1 MRKIVALCTLIT
13 AIPLAACDSFGQ
25 AVTSHTN
32 VLARA
37 GGHELTVDQAAGL
50 VAPHKQIPAEPDVVN
65 AVANLWV
72 DYVLLATAAAQ
83 DSSLKSV
90 DMALLLRPYL
100 DQAIVW
106 KLREK
111 VINVD
116 TTLTDESLRADFER
130 EQPGLQV
137 RARHILLSLPA
148 DATPAQRDSVTRL
161 AQELR
166 TRAAGGEDFAALAR
180 QYSQDGSAAQ
190 GGDLGLFAKD
200 QMVAPFEE
208 AAFKLNV
215 GEVSDIVETPFGL
228 HILKVEERH
237 LPDFEE
243 VRDSYRQGAVQRREQ
258 EAEERYITDL
268 TAPLSIALQDGAIQ
282 NAKEIAGNPGM
293 QLRGR
298 AASRALVRYEGGTF
312 TASEFRDA
320 ARTWNSQM
328 RGQLRAASD
337 TDVQQVLESLTRN
350 EILIE
355 EAGRQGL
362 KTSEAEADSLRE
374 QAQGQLRMAALAA
387 GLTAIQPQEGE
398 TQHQA
403 IERRVNGFL
412 EAILNG
418 QQNVVPLG
426 PIAFS
431 LRNQYGGEVFDRAVD
446 PVIAKIEA
454 LRPTT
459 PAPQSPGPAPMPPN
473 PDTTGASN

>member
-37 GGHELTVDQAAGL
+37 GGHEFTVDQAAAL

-111 VINVD
+111 VISVD
-116 TTLTDESLRADFER
+116 TALTDESLRADFEK

-148 DATPAQRDSVTRL
+148 DATPAQRDSVTKL

-166 TRAAGGEDFAALAR
+166 ARAAGGEDFAALAR

-190 GGDLGLFAKD
+190 GGDLGLFAKG

-215 GEVSDIVETPFGL
+215 GDVSDVVETPFGL
-228 HILKVEERH
+228 HIIKVEERH

-243 VRDSYRQGAVQRREQ
+243 VKDSFRQGAVQRREQ
-258 EAEERYITDL
+258 EAEEKYINDL
-268 TAPLSIALQDGAIQ
+268 TAPLEIELQDGAIE

-298 AASRALVRYEGGTF
+298 AASRPLVRYTGGAF
-312 TASEFRDA
+312 TASEFLDA

-337 TDVQQVLESLTRN
+337 KDVQQVLESLTRN

-387 GLTAIQPQEGE
+387 GLTSIQPQEGE

-446 PVIAKIEA
+446 PVIARIET
-454 LRPTT
+454 LRPAT
-459 PAPQSPGPAPMPPN
+459 PAQQTPVPAPTPPN
-473 PDTTGASN
+473 PDTTGGAN